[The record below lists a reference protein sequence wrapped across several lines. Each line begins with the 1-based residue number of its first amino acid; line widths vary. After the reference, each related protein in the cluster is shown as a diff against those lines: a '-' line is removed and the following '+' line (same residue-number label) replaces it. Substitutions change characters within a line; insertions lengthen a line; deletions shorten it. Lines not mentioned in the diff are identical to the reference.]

1 MMKTHNIIIL
11 LTSMAVSGHALA
23 WGQNGH
29 RITGAIAQK
38 YLSPTA
44 LAVVQQILPNE
55 DLAEASTYPDEMK
68 SNPIE
73 FWQKT
78 ASPWHY
84 VTVPAGHS
92 YHEVG
97 APEEGDAITAL
108 NKFTQTLGDPKASL
122 ADKQLALRFIV
133 HIIGDLHQPLHVGNG
148 KDRGGN
154 DVKLQFFWKDSNLH
168 SVWDSGLIEQK
179 ELSYT
184 EWTDWLSKKISP
196 EQAKQWMVADPNV
209 WLSES
214 ATIRDTLYPK
224 TDKLSYDYLY
234 ENMPTVKQR
243 LQMGGLRIAAYLN
256 AIFSK

>member
-1 MMKTHNIIIL
+1 MKKYNIIIL
-11 LTSMAVSGHALA
+11 LTLMAMSGQALA

-38 YLSPTA
+38 YLSPKA
-44 LAVVQQILPNE
+44 QAAVQQILPNE

-68 SNPIE
+68 SDPAE

-78 ASPWHY
+78 ANSWHY
-84 VTVPAGHS
+84 VTIPNGHR
-92 YHEVG
+92 YHAVN

-108 NKFTQTLGDPKASL
+108 NQFTLTLKDPKTSL
-122 ADKQLALRFIV
+122 SDKQLALRFIV
-133 HIIGDLHQPLHVGNG
+133 HIIGDLHQPMHVGSG

-154 DVKLQFFWKDSNLH
+154 DVKLQFFWQDSNLH
-168 SVWDSGLIEQK
+168 RVWDSGLIEQR

-184 EWTDWLSKKISP
+184 EWTDWLSKKISA
-196 EQAKQWMVADPNV
+196 EQAKQWMVSDPQV
-209 WLSES
+209 WMTES
-214 ATIRDTLYPK
+214 ATIRDTVYPA

-234 ENMPTVKQR
+234 ENMPIVKQR

-256 AIFSK
+256 AIFNK